1 MDSNG
6 PLFELD
12 RAQMTA
18 LLNELGD
25 RLEARGIA
33 ASL

>member
-25 RLEARGIA
+25 RLLENGSA
-33 ASL
+33 AA